1 MIFDTHAH
9 YDDRAFD
16 EDREELLSGM
26 KEHGIGT
33 IVDCG
38 DHFDGLPDILRLTEE
53 YPFLYAA
60 IGVHPASVASLTDEK
75 LDWIREALKRPK
87 VAAVG
92 EIGLDYHEGPE
103 DKEIQKEWFARQ
115 IGLARDAELPVV
127 IHSRDAAADT
137 MELIQKERVGE
148 IGGIMHCYSYS
159 PEQAEIYV
167 QLGLLIGVG
176 GVVTFRNAK
185 KLKETVKRIPLSSIV
200 LETDCPYLAPEPYR
214 GKRNSSLYLPFVA
227 RAISELKGVSE
238 EEVIAATEENA
249 RRLFRI

>member
-1 MIFDTHAH
+1 M
-9 YDDRAFD
+9 
-16 EDREELLSGM
+16 
-26 KEHGIGT
+26 
-33 IVDCG
+33 
-38 DHFDGLPDILRLTEE
+38 
-53 YPFLYAA
+53 
-60 IGVHPASVASLTDEK
+60 
-75 LDWIREALKRPK
+75 
-87 VAAVG
+87 
-92 EIGLDYHEGPE
+92 
-103 DKEIQKEWFARQ
+103 
-115 IGLARDAELPVV
+115 